1 MSSVVFFFSI
11 SLMKK
16 VYEGLKKYSIFFSV
30 WLLITFPS
38 MSLSKLWELVKN
50 REAWCVEVHGVTKS
64 WTQLSDWTEIPSLFW
79 HSLSNT
85 FSSVI
90 YENMFSYFLP
100 FRHVSTPIASLWRWF
115 SYSVISDSYD
125 PMDCSLPG
133 SSVHGFLQAR
143 ILKWVAMA
151 SSRGSSWPRDQ
162 TQVSCIAGR
171 FLTGWAT
178 REALIASLLHLKKWD
193 S

>member
-1 MSSVVFFFSI
+1 M
-11 SLMKK
+11 
-16 VYEGLKKYSIFFSV
+16 
-30 WLLITFPS
+30 W
-38 MSLSKLWELVKN
+38 W
-50 REAWCVEVHGVTKS
+50 W
-64 WTQLSDWTEIPSLFW
+64 
-79 HSLSNT
+79 
-85 FSSVI
+85 
-90 YENMFSYFLP
+90 
-100 FRHVSTPIASLWRWF
+100 WF

-178 REALIASLLHLKKWD
+178 RKPSLPLYYTSRSGTLKVFLFLPSSVLVETFRTYSIYFCPFHFHCIPRFHWEKLVLLFY
-193 S
+193 STKYFVFLCTVSSIQGILNLPLVL